1 MGIGTITLNNKVTIS
16 FNLYG
21 SLTGEGRVIFANLF
35 LSVNNYYYYFKLSNN
50 CKQDVQILN
59 MLLSVL

>member
-35 LSVNNYYYYFKLSNN
+35 LSVNNYYYFKLSNN
-50 CKQDVQILN
+50 FKQDVQILN